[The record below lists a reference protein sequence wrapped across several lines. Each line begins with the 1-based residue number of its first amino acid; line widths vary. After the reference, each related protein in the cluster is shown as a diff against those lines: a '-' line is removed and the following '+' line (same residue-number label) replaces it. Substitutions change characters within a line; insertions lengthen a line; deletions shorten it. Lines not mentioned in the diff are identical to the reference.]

1 MKFTNKIS
9 LPFNVNLGKGRGK
22 TPRFLDK
29 IFGCGCKK
37 KTTETDSEKKESVEE
52 SGLYLSIHGSITDI
66 TELEAS
72 VEEIKE
78 LFFERK
84 SSSEDAVKKLFDGTY
99 KKIADEAVGVVT
111 SFVTSLA
118 NNTSEAIPEVFENV
132 EKGYHQFL
140 ITGRNLKN
148 LDIEYSAEDLDDK
161 YVVLGIQN
169 RIRENLA
176 NGYTHV
182 HDDMEAIA
190 SGKKAKY
197 IQVSRDYAK
206 LYLQLEKE
214 IIKEISEA
222 EESEED

>member
-9 LPFNVNLGKGRGK
+9 SPFNVNLGKGRGK

-29 IFGCGCKK
+29 IFGCN

-72 VEEIKE
+72 VEELKE

-84 SSSEDAVKKLFDGTY
+84 SSSEDAVKKLLDGTY
-99 KKIADEAVGVVT
+99 KKIAAEAAGVAT

-118 NNTSEAIPEVFENV
+118 NNISEAIPEVFENA
-132 EKGYHQFL
+132 EKGYHQYL
-140 ITGRNLKN
+140 ITRRNLKN

-161 YVVLGIQN
+161 YVVLSIQN

-176 NGYTHV
+176 KGYTHV

-190 SGKKAKY
+190 SGKKVKY
-197 IQVSRDYAK
+197 LSVSRDYAK

>member
-37 KTTETDSEKKESVEE
+37 TTETDSEKKKSVEE
-52 SGLYLSIHGSITDI
+52 SGLYLSIHGSITST

-84 SSSEDAVKKLFDGTY
+84 SSSEDAVKKLLDGTY
-99 KKIADEAVGVVT
+99 KKIADEAAGVVT

-140 ITGRNLKN
+140 ITERNLKN

-176 NGYTHV
+176 NGYTHF

-197 IQVSRDYAK
+197 VTVSRDYAK

>member
-9 LPFNVNLGKGRGK
+9 LPFDVNLGKGRGK

-29 IFGCGCKK
+29 IFGCK
-37 KTTETDSEKKESVEE
+37 KTSETDSKKKESVEDVEE
-52 SGLYLSIHGSITDI
+52 SGLYLSVHGSITDI

-84 SSSEDAVKKLFDGTY
+84 SSSEDAVKKLLDGTY
-99 KKIADEAVGVVT
+99 KKIADEASGVVT

-140 ITGRNLKN
+140 ITRRNLKN

-169 RIRENLA
+169 RVRENLA

-197 IQVSRDYAK
+197 VPVSRDYAR
-206 LYLQLEKE
+206 LYLQIEKE

>member
-29 IFGCGCKK
+29 IFGCGCE
-37 KTTETDSEKKESVEE
+37 KTTETDSKKKESVEE
-52 SGLYLSIHGSITDI
+52 SGLHLSIYGSITDI

-84 SSSEDAVKKLFDGTY
+84 SSSEDAVKKLLDGTY
-99 KKIADEAVGVVT
+99 KKIATEAAGVVT

-118 NNTSEAIPEVFENV
+118 NNTSEAIPEVSENV

-140 ITGRNLKN
+140 ITKRNIKN

-169 RIRENLA
+169 QIRENLA

-182 HDDMEAIA
+182 HDNMEAIA

-197 IQVSRDYAK
+197 VTVSRDYAK